1 MRHDLCTE
9 DLQLSVHDEVDVG
22 LRAVDPD
29 VGPDQTGANR
39 LLALFRERMFE
50 PSLVDRGEL
59 AELHALVR
67 GFDPAS

>member
-1 MRHDLCTE
+1 MY
-9 DLQLSVHDEVDVG
+9 
-22 LRAVDPD
+22 

-39 LLALFRERMFE
+39 LLALFRERVFE

-67 GFDPAS
+67 GLDPAS